1 MASLDAAYSEN
12 SLISSQPPQVFQ
24 QAIPQFQI
32 QYPFW
37 HQNMR
42 QLLMIKQ
49 QSPDGDMYTKYTID
63 TLGLRNQITKEQ
75 EPFYL
80 LCDHTKVMNTKNG
93 SNVCAHCG
101 WFCMKTAPDQ
111 AILEKQCKHQRE
123 YSIFNAGKQLQRCGQ
138 CGMNV
143 KFGCNINNL

>member
-49 QSPDGDMYTKYTID
+49 QSINGDMYTKYTM
-63 TLGLRNQITKEQ
+63 
-75 EPFYL
+75 
-80 LCDHTKVMNTKNG
+80 C
-93 SNVCAHCG
+93 C
-101 WFCMKTAPDQ
+101 
-111 AILEKQCKHQRE
+111 
-123 YSIFNAGKQLQRCGQ
+123 
-138 CGMNV
+138 
-143 KFGCNINNL
+143 